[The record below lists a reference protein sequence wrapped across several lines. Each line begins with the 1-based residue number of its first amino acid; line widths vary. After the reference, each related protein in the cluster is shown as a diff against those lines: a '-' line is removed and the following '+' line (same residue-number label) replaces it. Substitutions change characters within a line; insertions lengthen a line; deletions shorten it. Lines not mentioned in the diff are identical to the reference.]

1 MKIKWFPEPE
11 GEAKKRN
18 QTKQWLIHEPAFS
31 IYLALMTA
39 VMGMLFKITIPHIV
53 IGYFG
58 IVLINQMLVP
68 RIEKTDS
75 TDFKLSIFHFAYRL
89 VFCIAVYT
97 AFLIASLGGV
107 FGFQLNDMPLSIIT
121 ALIIFFA
128 CSLILVILNR
138 VIAYYIT
145 QTTSGQISRGN
156 TKLYSGY
163 VRGNR
168 GVNIVYLIS
177 VLLIFTGIFKAIW
190 NFSNPISD
198 NPHSMSLLDHNGK
211 VTVDG
216 YINNGTPVYQSWTA
230 NLTGLEDLSTSEI
243 DRINHFLIVSFKLNQ
258 ADDQNND
265 HNITL
270 FPVCAA
276 IDEKGNLNI
285 LYHNNDG
292 KVAVLNDDLRQ
303 LLQK

>member
-1 MKIKWFPEPE
+1 MKNKSMPSTNN
-11 GEAKKRN
+11 RM
-18 QTKQWLIHEPAFS
+18 KQLLLHEPAFS

-39 VMGMLFKITIPHIV
+39 VMGMLFEITITHIV

-58 IVLINQMLVP
+58 IILVNQMLVP
-68 RIEKTDS
+68 CIEKTDS
-75 TDFKLSIFHFAYRL
+75 ADFKLSILHFAYRL

-97 AFLIASLGGV
+97 AFLIASLGGLL
-107 FGFQLNDMPLSIIT
+107 GFQLNDIPLSIIT

-128 CSLILVILNR
+128 CSLILAILNR

-145 QTTSGQISRGN
+145 QTTSGQIS
-156 TKLYSGY
+156 TDKAKLYSGY
-163 VRGNR
+163 VRGKR

-190 NFSNPISD
+190 DFSNPISD

-216 YINNGTPVYQSWTA
+216 YINNGTPVYQNWTA
-230 NLTGLEDLSTSEI
+230 NLAGLENLSSSEI
-243 DRINHFLIVSFKLNQ
+243 DRINHFLIATFKLNQ
-258 ADDQNND
+258 DDDQNND

-292 KVAVLNDDLRQ
+292 KVAVLNNDLRQ